1 MSFEAIYDSPIGPLR
16 IHASGTHLLR
26 IEFARQF
33 AQDLPASEPSSL
45 PMEQLWRE
53 LDAYF
58 AGNLDRFDTPLA
70 ASGTP
75 FQKRV
80 WQALREIPCGATAT
94 YGDIARRL
102 GQPTA
107 ARAVG
112 LANNRNPL
120 PIVVPCHRVVGANG
134 SLTGFAGG
142 LWRKRWLL
150 DHEQKSRKPAARHAE
165 RMPSL
170 AGASQG
176 S

>member
-1 MSFEAIYDSPIGPLR
+1 MSFVAIYDSPIGLLR
-16 IHASGTHLLR
+16 IHTSVTHLLR
-26 IEFARQF
+26 VEFANQF
-33 AQDLPASEPSSL
+33 AQDLPASEPSSR

-80 WQALREIPCGATAT
+80 WQALREIPCGTTAT
-94 YGDIARRL
+94 YGEIARRL
-102 GQPTA
+102 GQPAA

-134 SLTGFAGG
+134 SLTGFAGE

-150 DHEQKSRKPAARHAE
+150 DHEQGSRKPAE
-165 RMPSL
+165 RTPSL
-170 AGASQG
+170 AGAIQG